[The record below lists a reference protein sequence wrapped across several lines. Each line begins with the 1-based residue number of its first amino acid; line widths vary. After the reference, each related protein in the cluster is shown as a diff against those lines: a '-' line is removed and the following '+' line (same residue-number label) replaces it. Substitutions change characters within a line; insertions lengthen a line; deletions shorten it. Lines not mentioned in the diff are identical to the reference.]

1 MIHDVGTPS
10 GRLSRNEVSL
20 RELLGGG
27 GRRSLTKHQHRTN
40 AVLYKAN
47 LDN

>member
-27 GRRSLTKHQHRTN
+27 GATLINQAPASNKRRSI
-40 AVLYKAN
+40 
-47 LDN
+47 

>member
-27 GRRSLTKHQHRTN
+27 GDAH
-40 AVLYKAN
+40 
-47 LDN
+47 